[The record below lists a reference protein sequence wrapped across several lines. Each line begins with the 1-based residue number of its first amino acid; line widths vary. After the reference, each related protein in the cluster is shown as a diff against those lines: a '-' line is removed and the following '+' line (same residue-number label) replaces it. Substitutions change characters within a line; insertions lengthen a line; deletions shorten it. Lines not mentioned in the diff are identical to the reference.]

1 MKGMDGFRFVAVHKS
16 FGSNRVL
23 RGIDLEAA
31 RGERVVIIGGSGSG
45 KSVMLKLITGLL
57 APDRGRVFVLDKE
70 VSAMREE
77 DLVPVRRRVGM
88 LFQAGALFDSLSV
101 FENVAFPL
109 REQGGRSEAEIRAAV
124 EEKLRD
130 VSLEGIGDRAPSE
143 LSGGMRKRVAL
154 ARTIAMNPDII
165 LYDEPTTGLDPANAK
180 RISLLIRNLH
190 EKFRPT
196 TCVVTHDMECA
207 RIVGGRFAFLSGGG
221 ILVDGPLE
229 DIEKYEAEE
238 LRAFLGVGGGLE

>member
-1 MKGMDGFRFVAVHKS
+1 
-16 FGSNRVL
+16 
-23 RGIDLEAA
+23 
-31 RGERVVIIGGSGSG
+31 
-45 KSVMLKLITGLL
+45 
-57 APDRGRVFVLDKE
+57 
-70 VSAMREE
+70 
-77 DLVPVRRRVGM
+77 
-88 LFQAGALFDSLSV
+88 
-101 FENVAFPL
+101 
-109 REQGGRSEAEIRAAV
+109 
-124 EEKLRD
+124 
-130 VSLEGIGDRAPSE
+130 
-143 LSGGMRKRVAL
+143 MRKRVAL